1 MQAAGGLVLAGHE
14 EGSFI
19 MRKAIA
25 TASMA
30 ALLALGLFGCA
41 GQAPEEGPSAGPTG
55 PEAASSAQGGGE
67 EEARALME
75 GLFAQGFGN
84 VSVESSVEM
93 EVGAGAAS
101 QEVAVETAMM
111 LDTTSGEPRLLM
123 SIESDPANPQTDMA
137 MHLVGTEA
145 VVERDGEASAIEVE
159 PGYAEQLMGSTG
171 GSGQAR
177 AVYDAAQS
185 VELAQE
191 GSLRVVRIVADPA
204 ALTASG
210 AFAQISEV
218 ASCEASYAFDGE
230 GRIVSCE
237 ILVEGPSADSPGA
250 ALSIATSTAYSDYG
264 TTVVPD
270 LE

>member
-19 MRKAIA
+19 MRKTMA

-30 ALLALGLFGCA
+30 ALLAFGLWGCA
-41 GQAPEEGPSAGPTG
+41 GQAPEEGPSAGSTG
-55 PEAASSAQGGGE
+55 PEAASSAQGGE
-67 EEARALME
+67 AEARALME

-93 EVGAGAAS
+93 EVDAGAAS

-123 SIESDPANPQTDMA
+123 AVESDPANPQTDMA

-145 VVERDGEASAIEVE
+145 VVERDGEASAVEVE

-191 GSLRVVRIVADPA
+191 DGLRVVRIVADPA

-210 AFAQISEV
+210 AFAQLAEV

-237 ILVEGPSADSPGA
+237 ILAEGPSADSPGA
-250 ALSIATSTAYSDYG
+250 VLSIATSTAYSDYG